1 MEHLVN
7 LHAFYGDVMGV
18 RIARKHVSWYL
29 QAHDREGQFRR
40 VFNAIDSQ
48 QEQIDTLEKYFE
60 TLADN

>member
-1 MEHLVN
+1 
-7 LHAFYGDVMGV
+7 MGV

-48 QEQIDTLEKYFE
+48 QEQIDSLEKYFE